1 MPIQVLNT
9 NFIDFNSNGT
19 TFYKSNAGDPTFI
32 FVNIQSIIRISS
44 VNNPMTFDPSLN
56 IVSSPTISWIEEG
69 FRIGDICSATLYS
82 SAGVIISNWNTNVTY
97 VDDLNCEFSTMPSWY
112 DIASGEFIVF
122 IAINSGGGT
131 TPRTRDDMDI
141 LVNHALNT
149 VQGNQFSLIDGE
161 VSTYSFTG
169 VKTMTVG
176 QILTGVAVGNQSGQ
190 FIESVKLTRN
200 ADTSNGWNEHTITM
214 EVINSGAY
222 DEAWFNFA
230 TCLKLYVKGLW
241 ASISGEP
248 YDRTEFILDDD
259 ANTGWFNEAHNT
271 SVLNSSLVQG
281 LGELDYCQTTSHTIQ
296 VDGPITDLGIGGC
309 YISTDDAYYRNVPQ
323 SQIVST
329 MIVPTRP
336 LAVNNYI
343 SAQNLSGA
351 GYNIQVTNV
360 STVGTITTIEF
371 NFIPNLAFN
380 TFMSSASAGD
390 RLFYLW
396 VKCGNSNLLAFADQ
410 LTCAPPVGGPL
421 PMVSNYGF
429 LDHSQNVTDIVGDKL
444 GDSADTEDD
453 IAFYG
458 QFRLNYNGNYT
469 NFNAKIEAFNS
480 LTNDSFTLQET
491 NFSLAGLPVS
501 GVGQIQLNETQGI
514 VSILP
519 TTSVK
524 HNAILKLE
532 PTADLFP
539 SDYGVSIYYPFVL
552 NWRYWLTQLNAS
564 SDFYPTQ
571 DKNWEQYDNMVDWQL
586 RLKLSLIKDG
596 LAYTHT
602 NQIIDNPYNNDNDI
616 SSSIKMIRTV
626 DNSYIN
632 IIPSGE
638 LMIIE
643 STHIIQ
649 SGTWQQ
655 GNVWGM
661 ITIEPKESSRR
672 WLVSTIVPFDNDT
685 SNPLTPITGLY
696 VLLNFVSS
704 TEVIMTCYFDSS
716 KIDLSN
722 GVKITAKIKENCDRL

>member
-1 MPIQVLNT
+1 
-9 NFIDFNSNGT
+9 
-19 TFYKSNAGDPTFI
+19 
-32 FVNIQSIIRISS
+32 
-44 VNNPMTFDPSLN
+44 
-56 IVSSPTISWIEEG
+56 
-69 FRIGDICSATLYS
+69 
-82 SAGVIISNWNTNVTY
+82 
-97 VDDLNCEFSTMPSWY
+97 
-112 DIASGEFIVF
+112 
-122 IAINSGGGT
+122 
-131 TPRTRDDMDI
+131 
-141 LVNHALNT
+141 
-149 VQGNQFSLIDGE
+149 
-161 VSTYSFTG
+161 
-169 VKTMTVG
+169 
-176 QILTGVAVGNQSGQ
+176 
-190 FIESVKLTRN
+190 
-200 ADTSNGWNEHTITM
+200 
-214 EVINSGAY
+214 
-222 DEAWFNFA
+222 
-230 TCLKLYVKGLW
+230 
-241 ASISGEP
+241 
-248 YDRTEFILDDD
+248 
-259 ANTGWFNEAHNT
+259 
-271 SVLNSSLVQG
+271 
-281 LGELDYCQTTSHTIQ
+281 
-296 VDGPITDLGIGGC
+296 
-309 YISTDDAYYRNVPQ
+309 
-323 SQIVST
+323 

-491 NFSLAGLPVS
+491 NFSFSGLPVS

-655 GNVWGM
+655 ANVWGM